1 MLNLE
6 QAQQLKQHIVDEA
19 PQLEVKVAPDIEMGM
34 YHLELTLQYPMVIR
48 SLDSWNERK
57 KLLE

>member
-6 QAQQLKQHIVDEA
+6 QAQQLKQQIVDESH
-19 PQLEVKVAPDIEMGM
+19 LEVKVVPDIEMGM
-34 YHLELTLQYPMVIR
+34 YYLELTIQYPIVIR